1 MPYTQE
7 NRFIAIETPLGK
19 DELLLTAFRGVEGMS
34 RLFNFELIALSH
46 NQGIAFED
54 IVGKSVTLSV
64 DLADGSKRYFNG
76 IISKFIQTGA
86 GGQQDKS
93 VYVAEYRAAMV
104 PWLWLLTLTE
114 NSKIFQGKSV
124 PKIVEEVF
132 NKRGFQ
138 AGRDY
143 ALRLH
148 GNHDDNKRDYCV
160 QYRES
165 DFNFISR
172 LLEEEGISYFFEHED
187 GRHTLVLA
195 DDPVENKPCPQQKT
209 ARFQRTTGSWT
220 EEDWI
225 QDFQKKM
232 EVVPTGITLNDYNF
246 KVPLGDLKVNVPN
259 SRKLTDRDCE
269 IYDYPGGYEQ
279 RTGGDRLANIRMQEE
294 EARISVFTGV
304 SDCRAFT
311 SGQRFELVDYY
322 RSDMTNKQYVL
333 TQVVH
338 EAMQKL
344 GASERSGGEANYR
357 NQFTCIP
364 FDVPFR
370 PLQEYA
376 EAGDPGDADRDRVGP
391 GRRGDLHRRVRP
403 GEGAVPLG
411 PARQE
416 GREHLLLDPRGAGL
430 GRAEL
435 GRHAHPAHRPGGDR
449 RLPGGRPG
457 PAHHHRARLQWREHG
472 PLIALPAEQDAG
484 GPSSPTPRR
493 AAAGFNEFRFE
504 DKKGDEQLFIHAEKN
519 QDNRVKNDLREWVG
533 NENHLIVKGDQ
544 VEMIGGDKHLTVKGD
559 SNEKVD
565 GTLSLKAG
573 MDMQE
578 KVGMKHA
585 IDAGMEIHLKAGMN
599 VVLEAGM
606 SITLKAGGGFVV
618 VGPAGVTISGTP
630 VLINSGGSAGAG
642 SGCSPAAPKE
652 PQEADKANPGKK
664 PPLGSPGGS
673 PSPQA
678 QTLKNAAQSG
688 KPFCD
693 V

>member
-34 RLFNFELIALSH
+34 RLFNFDLIALSH
-46 NQGIAFED
+46 NQGIPFEE
-54 IVGKSVTLSV
+54 IVGKSVTISV

-76 IISKFIQTGA
+76 IVSKFIQTGS
-86 GGQQDKS
+86 GGQQDKN
-93 VYVAEYRAAMV
+93 VYIAEYRATMV

-148 GNHDDNKRDYCV
+148 GNHDSNKRDYCV

-187 GRHTLVLA
+187 GKHTLVLA

-209 ARFQRTTGSWT
+209 ARYQRTTGSWAD
-220 EEDWI
+220 EDWI
-225 QDFQKKM
+225 QDFQKRM

-259 SRKLTDRDCE
+259 SKKLTDRDCE
-269 IYDYPGGYEQ
+269 IYDYPGCYEQ

-304 SDCRAFT
+304 SDCRALT

-338 EAMQKL
+338 EAMQKV

-370 PLQEYA
+370 PLQESPRPVIRGTQTA
-376 EAGDPGDADRDRVGP
+376 IVVGP
-391 GRRGDLHRRVRP
+391 SGEEIYTDEHGRVKVQFHWDREGKRDENSSCWIRV
-403 GEGAVPLG
+403 AQLW
-411 PARQE
+411 
-416 GREHLLLDPRGAGL
+416 AGQGWGGL
-430 GRAEL
+430 Y
-435 GRHAHPAHRPGGDR
+435 HPEDRTGGDR
-449 RLPGGRPG
+449 RVPGGRSG
-457 PAHHHRARLQWREHG
+457 PADHHRLRLPWE
-472 PLIALPAEQDAG
+472 
-484 GPSSPTPRR
+484 
-493 AAAGFNEFRFE
+493 
-504 DKKGDEQLFIHAEKN
+504 
-519 QDNRVKNDLREWVG
+519 
-533 NENHLIVKGDQ
+533 
-544 VEMIGGDKHLTVKGD
+544 
-559 SNEKVD
+559 
-565 GTLSLKAG
+565 
-573 MDMQE
+573 
-578 KVGMKHA
+578 
-585 IDAGMEIHLKAGMN
+585 
-599 VVLEAGM
+599 
-606 SITLKAGGGFVV
+606 
-618 VGPAGVTISGTP
+618 
-630 VLINSGGSAGAG
+630 
-642 SGCSPAAPKE
+642 
-652 PQEADKANPGKK
+652 
-664 PPLGSPGGS
+664 
-673 PSPQA
+673 
-678 QTLKNAAQSG
+678 
-688 KPFCD
+688 
-693 V
+693 